1 METSKTLERKY
12 NSTTGG
18 GTVMVS
24 VPVYQVIIQ
33 PTKDVGGYCASCDM
47 ENGGCTV
54 QGDTLRET
62 QILMFESVAIYL
74 EDYPD
79 IKDYCLNFEY
89 RDA

>member
-1 METSKTLERKY
+1 MA
-12 NSTTGG
+12 
-18 GTVMVS
+18 S
-24 VPVYQVIIQ
+24 VPVYQVVIQ

-62 QILMFESVAIYL
+62 QVLMFESVAIYL

-79 IKDYCLNFEY
+79 IKDYYLAFEY